1 MKRTLSV
8 TNLCLCLLVALGGC
22 IDTIGPIDESLS
34 LTFQGDA
41 SFQGPHGGQAIMVAL
56 IRTSDRADALLRGTV
71 SATADPAFSF
81 SFPALVEAGVAYEV
95 HYWIDSNVGG
105 GTVGVCDPKGNDHQW
120 NVASPA
126 ITGDVTI
133 TEAYNATNTTDVCS
147 TTFTKDL
154 AFTGGASFQG
164 PYGGDPISVAVVR
177 ASDGALVAQQTGTVA
192 GTLDPAFSFSFPGLL
207 VRGVAYQ
214 IHYWI
219 DSNLGGGN
227 AGVCDP
233 KANDHQWNV
242 VASAVVTGD
251 VTVNEVLDTSNT
263 VDVCS
268 TFP

>member
-1 MKRTLSV
+1 MRRTLSV

-22 IDTIGPIDESLS
+22 IDTIGPVDESFS

-56 IRTSDRADALLRGTV
+56 IRTSDRADVLLTGTV

-105 GTVGVCDPKGNDHQW
+105 GTVGVCDPKGNDHQR

-126 ITGDVTI
+126 ITRDVTI
-133 TEAYNATNTTDVCS
+133 TEAYNATNTMDVCS

-154 AFTGGASFQG
+154 AFTGDASFQG
-164 PYGGDPISVAVVR
+164 THGGDPISVAVVR
-177 ASDGALVAQQTGTVA
+177 ASDGALVALQTGTVS
-192 GTLDPAFSFSFPGLL
+192 GTVDPAFSFSFPGLL

-219 DSNLGGGN
+219 DSNLGGGT

-242 VASAVVTGD
+242 VASTLVLGD
-251 VTVNEVLDTSNT
+251 VTVNEVLDTTNT

-268 TFP
+268 TFL

>member
-8 TNLCLCLLVALGGC
+8 THVCICLLVALEGC
-22 IDTIGPIDESLS
+22 IDSTSPPDNSFS

-41 SFQGPHGGQAIMVAL
+41 SFQGPHGGQAIMVAV
-56 IRTSDRADALLRGTV
+56 IRTSDRADALVTGTV

-81 SFPALVEAGVAYEV
+81 SFPSLVEAGVAYEV

-126 ITGDVTI
+126 ITKDVTI
-133 TEAYNATNTTDVCS
+133 TEAYNAASTTDVCS
-147 TTFTKDL
+147 TTFTTDL
-154 AFTGGASFQG
+154 AFTGDLSFQG
-164 PYGGDPISVAVVR
+164 PHGGDPISVAVVR
-177 ASDGALVAQQTGTVA
+177 ASDGALVALQTGTVSD
-192 GTLDPAFSFSFPGLL
+192 TVNPAFSFSFPDLL

-219 DSNLGGGN
+219 DSNLGGGTV
-227 AGVCDP
+227 GVCDP
-233 KANDHQWNV
+233 RANDRQWNV
-242 VASAVVTGD
+242 VASSAVGGD
-251 VTVNEVLDTSNT
+251 VTVNEVLNLSNT